1 MNINNY
7 IFGGIAFL
15 AGAAVSGITTWVI
28 TKKRF
33 EKIHNDEMKK
43 VWDDL
48 QGKPV
53 KENNVKMSVNIDTA
67 NLKPITDK
75 PDLAEYANHI
85 REQNYSAPVLPKT
98 DDFIFEIGENDID
111 EDTYER
117 IELTLYA
124 DGIITDDKDYPMRD
138 PETYIGKDYLTI
150 MHGKDEAF
158 IRNEKLKID
167 YDICRSMLAFGEM
180 LSNHPEVE
188 QRLQYNDALDDYYE
202 RDGEN
207 EDSDEYEED
216 DED

>member
-15 AGAAVSGITTWVI
+15 AGAAVSGITTWAI

-48 QGKPV
+48 QGKPD
-53 KENNVKMSVNIDTA
+53 KNSYSEISHSADKIDTA
-67 NLKPITDK
+67 TITNK

-98 DDFIFEIGENDID
+98 NDFIFEIGENDID
-111 EDTYER
+111 EDVYER

-150 MHGKDEAF
+150 MHSKDEAF

-207 EDSDEYEED
+207 EDGDEYEED